1 MCIFTISSC
10 GQKQSLQPAQQMTKQ
25 KHFYKG
31 ELIKARG
38 QLEFVDY
45 PDNFADLVKK
55 EKVPLKV
62 TVVHLQSEGNK
73 EVPAHP
79 STLATLRVNKILA
92 VHYLRPEFKALFM
105 GES

>member
-1 MCIFTISSC
+1 MLMCIFTISSG

-31 ELIKARG
+31 ELIKAGG

-55 EKVPLKV
+55 EKVPRNLKEIKKCW
-62 TVVHLQSEGNK
+62 HIR
-73 EVPAHP
+73 
-79 STLATLRVNKILA
+79 LR
-92 VHYLRPEFKALFM
+92 
-105 GES
+105 